1 MVTAVEAERDAVL
14 AGLADA
20 GSAGAEPVA
29 RQIGP
34 LSLRVLG
41 DVGVV
46 AGGVGP
52 AAAAASTATVLAAL
66 AEPPELVVSAGIAGA
81 FAGRAEI
88 GDLVA
93 ADRFVAADLGSDS
106 DTGFLDLDTLGF
118 GTSTLPALP
127 PALATAVTV
136 GSVLTVSTATGTEA
150 RAAELAR
157 RSDAVAEA
165 MEGFGVATAA
175 ALHGIPAAELRGISN
190 RVGRR
195 DRAAWDV
202 GAALAAVRRGATAL
216 AQLTDPTELPYTG
229 GRP

>member
-1 MVTAVEAERDAVL
+1 MVTAVDAERDAVL
-14 AGLADA
+14 AGLVDA
-20 GSAGAEPVA
+20 GSLGAEPSTQ
-29 RQIGP
+29 QIGP
-34 LSLRVLG
+34 LRLRMVA

-52 AAAAASTATVLAAL
+52 AAAAAATATVLAVL
-66 AEPPELVVSAGIAGA
+66 PEPPELVVSAGIAGA
-81 FAGRAEI
+81 FVGRAEI

-106 DTGFLDLDTLGF
+106 DAGFLDLDALGF
-118 GTSTLPALP
+118 GTSSLPALA

-136 GSVLTVSTATGTEA
+136 GPVLTVSTATGSEE

-175 ALHGIPAAELRGISN
+175 SLHRIPAAELRGISN

-195 DRAAWDV
+195 DRTAWDIP
-202 GAALAAVRRGATAL
+202 AALAAVRRGATAL
-216 AQLTDPTELPYTG
+216 AQLPRTG
-229 GRP
+229 GRPS